1 MRCLEVGVSCLGFSY
16 WLAIPGQNCYF
27 GRAELGILLGLC
39 GLSSRG
45 IYMYQ
50 CVIVAIHS
58 KTSEYIS
65 VPEFPPLRG
74 NPMYI
79 EYFVVYLFPSFPF
92 SLLVLSFSFF
102 FSLCVCRVILFVV
115 QHSRVRRYI
124 LPESFKSPI
133 CA

>member
-1 MRCLEVGVSCLGFSY
+1 
-16 WLAIPGQNCYF
+16 
-27 GRAELGILLGLC
+27 
-39 GLSSRG
+39 
-45 IYMYQ
+45 MYQ

-102 FSLCVCRVILFVV
+102 FFIMCMPCDLICCATFSGEKIYITRVF
-115 QHSRVRRYI
+115 
-124 LPESFKSPI
+124 
-133 CA
+133 